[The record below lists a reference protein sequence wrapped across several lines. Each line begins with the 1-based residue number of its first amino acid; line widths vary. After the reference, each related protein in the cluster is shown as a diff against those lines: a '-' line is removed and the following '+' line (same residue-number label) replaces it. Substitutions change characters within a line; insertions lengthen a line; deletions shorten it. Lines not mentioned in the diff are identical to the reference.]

1 MSQSTLAVC
10 ACLGNYS
17 FNSLPLLSWSTTIIN
32 KVPFAHLMHI
42 EHMVQQPCLYGPVC
56 TQCLMWSISRCTPSL
71 PINFFLI
78 SNLGLAGIFFYNS
91 TLLWNE
97 RPDLVMATCAAVN
110 LYNTYTIVDVTIHAR
125 HFATKLSLDGTGVRR
140 LWSCVHYLCA
150 TVT

>member
-17 FNSLPLLSWSTTIIN
+17 FNSLPVLSWSTTIIN

-71 PINFFLI
+71 PINFFLV
-78 SNLGLAGIFFYNS
+78 SNLGLASIFFTIPPCCEMNALTFSWPPVLQS
-91 TLLWNE
+91 TCTTHIPLLMLQSMQGILLPNY
-97 RPDLVMATCAAVN
+97 P
-110 LYNTYTIVDVTIHAR
+110 
-125 HFATKLSLDGTGVRR
+125 
-140 LWSCVHYLCA
+140 
-150 TVT
+150 